1 MIIFAFLAFLILVVA
16 WIVAPAKGDR
26 APQEVRER

>member
-16 WIVAPAKGDR
+16 WIVAPAKAGCV
-26 APQEVRER
+26 AQEVRER